1 MISLEEVRQTVIG
14 SFKTVHEAH
23 YPSML
28 VNYPN
33 FVVVDIEHQK
43 NPFISVELD
52 LKDVEQSAIGERDLL
67 VPGTLRVYFYYR
79 VGQGMSGAYSY
90 TDTLNNYIGMSQIG
104 AIWYHAAKPMTVK
117 TFPGWEGCMN
127 TIKFDV
133 VKGLCV

>member
-14 SFKTVHEAH
+14 AFQTIHEAH
-23 YPSML
+23 SSLL

-43 NPFISVELD
+43 DPFISVELD
-52 LKDVEQSAIGERDLL
+52 LKDISQAAIGERELL
-67 VPGTLRVYFYYR
+67 IPGILRVYFYYR
-79 VGQGMSGAYSY
+79 DGQGSSGSYSY
-90 TDTLNNYIGMSQIG
+90 TDMLNTYLGMTQID

-117 TFPGWEGCMN
+117 TFPGWLGTMN
-127 TIKFDV
+127 TLRFDV